1 MSANENNNLHSDDLV
16 CLPSRVL
23 AYIRRIPGNLSD
35 SDSDDSMSDTDT
47 DTDES
52 LTDACG
58 RITNQLIPL
67 PSLSAA
73 QATLNLAPTNPQPVS
88 VHNDP
93 PTPVADIP
101 EQESHSNVAPIDK
114 TRDHAQTNPPISPG
128 NALISYALTSQ
139 RAEYPLRDLTV
150 LDRLFDTG
158 TVVMRTD
165 ASVSNAQC
173 ALVERVHKKLFVRR
187 IVDITPEFL
196 NFPNPS
202 TVFEVPSENLNFFC
216 GLHVGDVVVRRNWVG
231 IVNHFEE
238 NVCVKFSDSSIAC
251 VQGHSDNLFNMDSRT
266 PDRAQHNHTCEG
278 FFYPGQ
284 PVRSLPEV
292 WRAAKWLRGRYSGI
306 TEGVVISVS
315 LGDVGVE
322 WLAKSLFADNDN
334 ESLKP
339 HLNASREI
347 VPCNQLT
354 VLDYFRPSWWTVGD
368 RGFLAHNASSDKVD
382 VRRKQTVNDDLDTN
396 DSDDG
401 WEEEVSDAII
411 DLPAL
416 NTTQDRDTSRR
427 IPRHQRNRSGS
438 RLFQA
443 HRRMRKRSAINEETA
458 PLENSSDSLH
468 LPVKYEDVVQV
479 VATATTVDVL
489 WQDGS
494 REFGVSSLKFR
505 QQIFPDPYDYG
516 PHELVRAAGSGLSH
530 SRGSETNP
538 NNPSLPSSG
547 TPEQEK
553 QGYVVRTYPHRRTVL
568 VRWNDSSQGGEEEVS
583 VYDLKG
589 SGFDGGICD
598 TVLRVPTES
607 SCTWD
612 ERKDFVGVIVG
623 QREGKYTV
631 FWHGGTTS
639 DVDHSQLAVL
649 IPEVQTLDEESDDQS
664 DDSEKGDMYYTSDAE
679 MPQSNHDPLCH
690 RDNASKRREVDA
702 ARRREMIGNWGTDFV
717 TAGEHEN
724 EIDAVEAA
732 RRQIG
737 NHLTSTSAGSEHAS
751 SRKIDRELLERSVQH
766 GYDKVKDSII
776 AGANAFAGKGAKV
789 LPVSFGQSAAYLFM
803 SAVVQYILEKDV
815 SNGTVPPL
823 SLLSNTRGE
832 DLFCCIEQFVFGGS
846 RELAAAMMIEKLETI
861 LHEACMRS
869 GYSSQ
874 GARITSGLDD
884 RLDKTRDD
892 TVSGEVAEDS
902 SNSSIQR
909 FEVID
914 DLQDFLAYS
923 ANSSEPNETASRPAL
938 CGRFAKVVNREWQRL
953 RRGLP
958 EGIYV
963 QASEKQQDRLRAYIV
978 GPSGTPYED
987 VLFMFDILMG
997 DQYPIHPPD
1006 VHFHSY
1012 GRRIN
1017 PNLYEDGKVCLS
1029 ILGTWDGD
1037 GVENWDAKNSNLLR
1051 LVISL
1056 QALVFVD
1063 EPYYNEAGYQKQRG
1077 TIEGQLNSRMYSE
1090 TAFLFSLKHIVSSL
1104 ANPNTLAKDSWPVF
1118 KKHYFEDGAAQRI
1131 IERCRN
1137 LASECSDQKKE
1148 NSSETGNKN
1157 ESEKCVNGGS
1167 SPADKAP
1174 LSEGLCRSVSSMI
1187 NDLQK
1192 VFELFRKRVLS

>member
-1 MSANENNNLHSDDLV
+1 M
-16 CLPSRVL
+16 L
-23 AYIRRIPGNLSD
+23 AYVRRIPGNLSD
-35 SDSDDSMSDTDT
+35 SDSDDSMSNTDT

-52 LTDACG
+52 LTDAYG
-58 RITNQLIPL
+58 RIADQLPPP

-73 QATLNLAPTNPQPVS
+73 QATLNLTSANCPPIS
-88 VHNDP
+88 IYNDP
-93 PTPVADIP
+93 AMAVADIS
-101 EQESHSNVAPIDK
+101 EQESRRNVTPVNNILDHS
-114 TRDHAQTNPPISPG
+114 QTDPSISPG
-128 NALISYALTSQ
+128 NALISYALTSE
-139 RAEYPLRDLTV
+139 RAECPLRDLMA

-165 ASVSNAQC
+165 VSVANAQC

-187 IVDITPEFL
+187 VVDITPEFL
-196 NFPNPS
+196 NVPDPS

-238 NVCVKFSDSSIAC
+238 NVQVKFPDGSIAC
-251 VQGHSDNLFNMDSRT
+251 VPGHGGKLFNMDTRT

-306 TEGVVISVS
+306 IEGVVISVS

-334 ESLKP
+334 ESLKA
-339 HLNASREI
+339 HLKTSREI
-347 VPCNQLT
+347 VPCNHLT
-354 VLDYFRPSWWTVGD
+354 VLDYFRPAWWTVGD
-368 RGFLAHNASSDKVD
+368 RGFLPHHNSGFNRAD
-382 VRRKQTVNDDLDTN
+382 VRREQTVNNDIDAGNIGTN
-396 DSDDG
+396 DSDDE
-401 WEEEVSDAII
+401 WEEEESGAMV
-411 DLPAL
+411 DLPSL
-416 NTTQDRDTSRR
+416 NATEGRDISRR
-427 IPRHQRNRSGS
+427 VPRHRRSRSGS

-443 HRRMRKRSAINEETA
+443 HRRMRKRGAIDEETA
-458 PLENSSDSLH
+458 SDKNSSDSLH
-468 LPVKYEDVVQV
+468 LPVKFDDVVQI

-494 REFGVSSLKFR
+494 RELGVSSLKFR
-505 QQIFPDPYDYG
+505 QQIFPDPFDYG
-516 PHELVRAAGSGLSH
+516 PHELVRAACSGPIH
-530 SRGSETNP
+530 RRGSEQGLDNP
-538 NNPSLPSSG
+538 NQPSYD

-553 QGYVVRTYPHRRTVL
+553 RGYVVRTYPHRRTIL
-568 VRWNDSSQGGEEEVS
+568 VRWSDSSQGEEEEEVS
-583 VYDLKG
+583 VYDVRG
-589 SGFDGGICD
+589 SVFDGGIGD

-607 SCTWD
+607 SCTCD

-639 DVDHSQLAVL
+639 DVDHSQLAIL
-649 IPEVQTLDEESDDQS
+649 IPEVQTLEEESDDDS
-664 DDSEKGDMYYTSDAE
+664 DEREEGEIYCPSDAE
-679 MPQSNHDPLCH
+679 MPQSDLDPLCH
-690 RDNASKRREVDA
+690 EDDASKRREDEA
-702 ARRREMIGNWGTDFV
+702 ATRREMIGNWGTDLV
-717 TAGEHEN
+717 IAGEHEH
-724 EIDAVEAA
+724 EIDTVEAA

-737 NHLTSTSAGSEHAS
+737 DYFTSTPAGSEHAIA
-751 SRKIDRELLERSVQH
+751 RKIDRELLERSVQH
-766 GYDKVKDSII
+766 GFDKVRDSII
-776 AGANAFAGKGAKV
+776 AGANAFAGKGTTV
-789 LPVSFGQSAAYLFM
+789 LPVSFGQSAGYLFM
-803 SAVVQYILEKDV
+803 SAVVQYILENDV
-815 SNGTVPPL
+815 SNGIVPPP
-823 SLLSNTRGE
+823 SLLSNTRGG
-832 DLFCCIEQFVFGGS
+832 DLFCRIGQFAFGDL
-846 RELAAAMMIEKLETI
+846 RQLAAVMMIQKVETI
-861 LHEACMRS
+861 LHEACVQS
-869 GYSSQ
+869 GYSRH
-874 GARITSGLDD
+874 GVRITSGLDN
-884 RLDKTRDD
+884 RLEKTQDNNM
-892 TVSGEVAEDS
+892 VSEEVEEGS

-923 ANSSEPNETASRPAL
+923 KSSSQPSGTASGLAL
-938 CGRFAKVVNREWQRL
+938 CGRFAKVVNQEWQRL
-953 RRGLP
+953 RKGLP
-958 EGIYV
+958 DGIYV

-997 DQYPIHPPD
+997 DRYPIHPPN

-1012 GRRIN
+1012 GRKLN

-1104 ANPNTLAKDSWPVF
+1104 ANPNTLAKDSLPVF
-1118 KKHYFEDGAAQRI
+1118 RKHYFEDGAAQRI
-1131 IERCRN
+1131 IERCRS

-1148 NSSETGNKN
+1148 NSSVTGNKN
-1157 ESEKCVNGGS
+1157 ESGRCVNGGS
-1167 SPADKAP
+1167 SDASKAP
-1174 LSEGLCRSVSSMI
+1174 LSEGLRRSVSSMI
-1187 NDLQK
+1187 TYLQK
-1192 VFELFRKRVLS
+1192 VFELFGERVLS